1 MALPEPTPKLRG
13 KDAQVFQSKLRE
25 FKLTKAQEQL
35 YAGAEAEYLA
45 SLKKGSK
52 K

>member
-13 KDAQVFQSKLRE
+13 KDAQAFQSRLRK

-35 YAGAEAEYLA
+35 YAGAEDEYLA
-45 SLKKGSK
+45 SLKKQAK